1 MNAEPA
7 LFDFGV
13 YAVFVWS
20 AFAVAAVVLISL
32 VVISMRGLRTR
43 AALLARLQDQLDA
56 EANR

>member
-7 LFDFGV
+7 LFDFGA

-20 AFAVAAVVLISL
+20 AFAVAAVVLIGL
-32 VVISMRGLRTR
+32 VVISMRGLRAR

>member
-1 MNAEPA
+1 MNAEA
-7 LFDFGV
+7 GLFDFGA

-20 AFAVAAVVLISL
+20 AFAISAVVLIGL
-32 VVISMRGLRTR
+32 VVLSMRGLRAR